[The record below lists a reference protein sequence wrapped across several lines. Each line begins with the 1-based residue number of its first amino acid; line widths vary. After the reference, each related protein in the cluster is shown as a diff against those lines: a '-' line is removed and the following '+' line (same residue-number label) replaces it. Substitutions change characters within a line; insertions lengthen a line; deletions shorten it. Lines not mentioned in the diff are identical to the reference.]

1 MRMLMVSPT
10 PKRLLTQITKIR
22 SLILAPPGIKFVV
35 RSNLRNF
42 APQSWAGESL
52 PPTKSALYQ
61 KISKQAGGK

>member
-22 SLILAPPGIKFVV
+22 SLILAQAWNKAFAV

-42 APQSWAGESL
+42 VLAFL
-52 PPTKSALYQ
+52 PKLCVVTARNSQIL
-61 KISKQAGGK
+61 KICLC